1 MSQSVKE
8 RAAEL
13 GERGA
18 TTVDSGVPYLP
29 GEPVTVLVRKRAT
42 ATSTLIRTPAVGS
55 GAAALRRGCRVSLL
69 GDALSG
75 RLVDGR

>member
-18 TTVDSGVPYLP
+18 TTVDSGMPYLP

-42 ATSTLIRTPAVGS
+42 ATSTLIRTPAMGS
-55 GAAALRRGCRVSLL
+55 GAAALRQKGVLAKRREQQ
-69 GDALSG
+69 
-75 RLVDGR
+75 